1 MRGSISDAFSV
12 TSRPAIPLPPER
24 WRGEMER
31 FTRWRSGSVGG
42 GVGRVVAVSA
52 ILLQA
57 GASAADGPPPRLS
70 DTGLYADVAA
80 KTLAPGV
87 VPFSPQYPLWSD
99 GAHKRRWI
107 SLPAGA
113 TIDATEP
120 DAWSFPLGTRLWKEF
135 SFQRRVET
143 RYMER
148 TASGAWL
155 FATYRWD
162 EAETD
167 AVLAPERGVRKAAES
182 RPGVPYGLPGLVECR
197 ACHESGLTPVLGF
210 SALQLSRDRDPGAPH
225 AEPPDSGSLDLDELL
240 RRGLLDGLPA
250 AVTARPPRVRATGP
264 TERAALGYLHANCS
278 NCHNRRSTIS
288 GLDLS
293 FTVRA
298 DGTAEALATAV
309 GRLSHY
315 RPTGAG
321 IDQRI
326 VPGDPAGSLVIAR
339 VASRG
344 TARQM
349 PPMDTHLVDDEGLS
363 LLTRWITDLANGS
376 AETTA
381 AVEPEENP

>member
-1 MRGSISDAFSV
+1 M
-12 TSRPAIPLPPER
+12 LPQAVA
-24 WRGEMER
+24 
-31 FTRWRSGSVGG
+31 SGP
-42 GVGRVVAVSA
+42 
-52 ILLQA
+52 
-57 GASAADGPPPRLS
+57 DGPPPRLS
-70 DTGLYADVAA
+70 ATGLYADVAA
-80 KTLAPGV
+80 KTVAAGV

-107 SLPAGA
+107 SLPAGTA
-113 TIDATEP
+113 IDATDP
-120 DAWSFPLGTRLWKEF
+120 DAWSFPVGTRLWKEF

-148 TASGAWL
+148 TASGGWL

-167 AVLAPERGVRKAAES
+167 AILAPDRGVRQVAES

-210 SALQLSRDRDPGAPH
+210 SALQLSSDRDPGALH
-225 AEPPDSGSLDLDELL
+225 AAPPDSGSLDLDELL
-240 RRGLLDGLPA
+240 RRRLVEGLPT
-250 AVTARPPRVRATGP
+250 AVTTRPPRVGASGP

-293 FTVRA
+293 FTVRT

-309 GRLSHY
+309 GRPSHY
-315 RPTGAG
+315 RPTGTE
-321 IDQRI
+321 IDERI
-326 VPGDPAGSLVIAR
+326 VPGDPASSLVIAR

-349 PPMDTHLVDDEGLS
+349 PPMGTRLVDEQGLT
-363 LLTRWITDLANGS
+363 LLTRWITELANAG
-376 AETTA
+376 AETPA
-381 AVEPEENP
+381 ASEQEEKP